1 MHRFNNSVLFI
12 TNHFR
17 TALLLFQVNQ
27 YSEIDITYTSEQLY
41 NQFESQGESEV
52 NVKI

>member
-1 MHRFNNSVLFI
+1 MHRLNNSVLFI

-17 TALLLFQVNQ
+17 TALVSFQVNQ
-27 YSEIDITYTSEQLY
+27 YSEIDITYTSKQLY
-41 NQFESQGESEV
+41 NQFESQGQGEV